1 MRKFFAG
8 RRWILTLL
16 VPVAAAAMIRLG
28 IWQLDRLEQRR
39 AYNHQVRTMTAAEP
53 VELSGETLS
62 GDQPAVPEHDLTGW
76 EYRSAEVSGT
86 YDHERE
92 IVIRNQAWD
101 NRAGVH
107 VLTPLRIQGMDA
119 AVLVDR
125 GWLPQEVYQQGDWK
139 DYREAGQQHVR
150 GLIRLPQSE
159 PALGG
164 QSNPQPEEG
173 ERIEAWLF
181 VELDAIESQL
191 PYPLLPVYLQKQSA
205 EGDLQL
211 PYTAEPEFELTE
223 GPHLGY
229 AVQWFG
235 FAAVLSV
242 GYPIYIIRKQE
253 EKQNH
258 GTEAD

>member
-1 MRKFFAG
+1 MRKFLTG

-28 IWQLDRLEQRR
+28 FWQLDRLEQRR
-39 AYNHQVRTMTAAEP
+39 AYNQQVRTMTAAEP
-53 VELSGETLS
+53 VELSGGTLS
-62 GDQPAVPEHDLTGW
+62 GEDPAVSEHELTSW
-76 EYRSAEVSGT
+76 EYRTAEATGT

-101 NRAGVH
+101 NRPGVH
-107 VLTPLRIQGMDA
+107 VLTPLRIQGTDA

-125 GWLPQEVYQQGDWK
+125 GWLPQEDYQQGDWK
-139 DYREAGQQHVR
+139 DYREPGRQQVR

-164 QSNPQPEEG
+164 QSNPYPADG

-181 VELDAIESQL
+181 VDLDAIQSQL
-191 PYPLLPVYLQKQSA
+191 PYPLLPVYLQQQTA
-205 EGDLQL
+205 EGDQHL
-211 PYTAEPEFELTE
+211 PYTAEPEFELSA

-242 GYPIYIIRKQE
+242 GYPIYVIRKQE
-253 EKQNH
+253 GSQNH
-258 GTEAD
+258 AIERD